1 MEIGNNGIARWNG
14 LGTEQEQTETEVR
27 TLERVIFHI
36 DVNSAFLSWEA
47 VYRLHVLGDTHDLRE
62 IPSAVAGDVKKRHG
76 IILARSIPAKRFG
89 VRTGDMI
96 SDATKLCP
104 NLKLVPPHYDL
115 YAASS
120 KAFMKI
126 LRDFSPCVEQY
137 SIDEAFCDMSETIA
151 LYGTPV
157 VAANLIRQ
165 RIKDELGFTVNIGVS
180 CNKLLAKMASD
191 FTKPDRVH
199 TLFPDEVPTKMWPL
213 PVGDL
218 FFVGR
223 ATKKKLKNLGIN
235 TIGDLAKTDVSIL
248 KAHLKKHG
256 ELIHDFANGTD
267 VSLVSSQTVAN
278 KGYGNSTTIAF
289 DVEDAVTAKLVLLGL
304 SETVATR
311 LREDNMLARVIAV
324 DIVDSEFNR
333 SSHQMTLYEPT
344 NGTSEI
350 YQAACKLFDNLWNQ
364 APIRHLGV
372 HTSKVE
378 EDSGMR
384 QLNLFDMEKNE
395 KLAALDKAID
405 SIRDRYGADSVMRAS
420 FVGSKIY
427 HMSGGIPP
435 EKRKVNYKD
444 VKF

>member
-1 MEIGNNGIARWNG
+1 M
-14 LGTEQEQTETEVR
+14 
-27 TLERVIFHI
+27 ERVIFHI

-47 VYRLHVLGDTHDLRE
+47 VYRLHVLGDDQDLRT

-76 IILARSIPAKRFG
+76 IILARSIPAKVYG

-115 YAASS
+115 YEKSS

-126 LRDFSPCVEQY
+126 LREFSPCVEQY
-137 SIDEAFCDMSETIA
+137 SIDEAFCDMSETVA

-157 VAANLIRQ
+157 VAANLIRE
-165 RIKDELGFTVNIGVS
+165 RIKNELGFTVNIGVS
-180 CNKLLAKMASD
+180 NNKLLAKMASD

-199 TLFPDEVPTKMWPL
+199 TLFPEEVEKKMWPL

-223 ATKKKLKNLGIN
+223 ATKKRLKYLGIT
-235 TIGDLAKTDVSIL
+235 TIGELAKTDVSIL
-248 KAHLKKHG
+248 KAHFKKHG
-256 ELIHDFANGTD
+256 ELIHEFANGID
-267 VSLVSSQTVAN
+267 VSLVSNKSVAN

-289 DVEDAVTAKLVLLGL
+289 DVEDALTAKLVLLGL
-304 SETVATR
+304 AETVTTR
-311 LREDNMLARVIAV
+311 LRDDNMVARVVAV
-324 DIVDSEFNR
+324 EIVDNEFR
-333 SSHQMTLYEPT
+333 RCSHQMTLYSAT

-350 YQAACKLFDNLWNQ
+350 YQAACKLFDNLWDQ
-364 APIRHLGV
+364 SPIRHLGI

-395 KLAALDKAID
+395 KLAKLDKAID
-405 SIRDRYGADSVMRAS
+405 SIRGRYGADAVMRAS
-420 FVGSKIY
+420 FVGSDIY
-427 HMSGGIPP
+427 HMTGGISP
-435 EKRKVNYKD
+435 EKRKVDYKD